1 MPHFNRRRLQPPLAP
16 WLTVSVEPLED
27 ARLVRAYGE
36 LDMGTVEL
44 LETRVNASLDSSSA
58 VLLDLNGVRFIDS
71 CGLRLLLRSSLRA
84 GQLGRSFFIVRPS
97 AQVSWM
103 VAVTGTAAL
112 VPLVSDQAGPEP
124 LAASV

>member
-1 MPHFNRRRLQPPLAP
+1 LPHFNRHRLQPPLAP
-16 WLTVSVEPLED
+16 WLTVSVEPLEN
-27 ARLVRAYGE
+27 ALLVRAYGE
-36 LDMGTVEL
+36 LDIGTVEL

-71 CGLRLLLRSSLRA
+71 CGLRLLVRSSLRA

-103 VAVTGTAAL
+103 VDVTGTGAI
-112 VPLVSDQAGPEP
+112 VPLVSDEAGPEP
-124 LAASV
+124 LAASA